1 MLNLLE
7 RMGDRMLGRFV
18 PSVPAHATQCSPG
31 GSCGTNRIWCYCE
44 YPAGSK
50 YCAAAGAKCL

>member
-7 RMGDRMLGRFV
+7 NMGDRLLARFV
-18 PSVPAHATQCSPG
+18 PKVRAHATECSPG

-44 YPAGSK
+44 YPPGSY
-50 YCAAAGAKCL
+50 YCAAAHASCL